1 MGNARR
7 YAGRNLKFRLAPPR
21 SGWQDARP
29 FTTPRCRDMKED
41 TVITTAGRDP
51 EANFGIVNPPVYHAS
66 TITHPTVAAMR
77 SARDRRFEAGVYTYG
92 RHGTPTHTALEEAV
106 AATEGGDR
114 AVCLGSGLAAI
125 NAAILAFVEAGD
137 HILMADNVYGPA
149 RRFCDSFLGRFG
161 VETTYFDPSIG
172 GGVGGLAGE
181 RTRIVYVESPGSL
194 TFEMTDIP
202 AVADAAHAAGAVV
215 VIDNTW
221 SAGVL
226 FKPFEHGVD
235 VSVQAATKYIVGH
248 SDVMMGAITTTEALW
263 PKIRQSAADLGAACG
278 PDDVYLALRGLR
290 TLPVRLRQHHRN
302 GLTLARW
309 LQDRPEV
316 KRVLHPALPEDP
328 GHALWKRDFR
338 GACGL
343 FGVVLNPAPESAL
356 AAMLDG
362 MNLFSMG
369 ASWGGFESLILPTNP
384 AAIRSAT
391 VWDEGPTIRIH
402 AGLEDTDDLIDD
414 LERGFARLNA
424 AR

>member
-1 MGNARR
+1 
-7 YAGRNLKFRLAPPR
+7 
-21 SGWQDARP
+21 
-29 FTTPRCRDMKED
+29 MKED
-41 TVITTAGRDP
+41 TIITTAGRDP

-77 SARDRRFEAGVYTYG
+77 EARERRFEPRVYTYG

-106 AATEGGDR
+106 AAVEGGDR

-125 NAAILAFVEAGD
+125 NAAILAFVESGD
-137 HILMADNVYGPA
+137 RILMADNVYSPA

-161 VETTYFDPSIG
+161 VETAYFDPAIG
-172 GGVGGLAGE
+172 GGVAELIDE

-202 AVADAAHAAGAVV
+202 AVAEAAHAAGAVV
-215 VIDNTW
+215 IMDNTW
-221 SAGVL
+221 AAGVL

-248 SDVMMGAITTTEALW
+248 SDVMMGTIVTNEALW
-263 PKIRQSAADLGAACG
+263 PRIRQSAADLGANCG

-290 TLPVRLRQHHRN
+290 TLAVRLRQHHEN
-302 GLTLARW
+302 GLVLARW
-309 LQDRPEV
+309 LQSRPEV
-316 KRVLHPALPEDP
+316 SRILHPALPDDP
-328 GHALWKRDFR
+328 GHALWKRDFT

-343 FGVVLNPAPESAL
+343 FGVVLKPAPDAAV

-362 MNLFSMG
+362 MVLFSMG

-384 AAIRSAT
+384 AAIRTAT
-391 VWDEGPTIRIH
+391 AWDEGPTVRIH
-402 AGLEDTDDLIDD
+402 AGLEDTGDLIAD
-414 LERGFARLNA
+414 LERGFERLNA